1 MIGTNVPQATEPFE
15 ILPAP
20 DSNKGPYATKT
31 RLGWFISGLGIYNG
45 FNYNVH
51 SVNVEDIDTRH
62 ILLDKYKRDFHDLNS
77 TEI

>member
-1 MIGTNVPQATEPFE
+1 ME
-15 ILPAP
+15 
-20 DSNKGPYATKT
+20 
-31 RLGWFISGLGIYNG
+31 WFISGLGIYNG

-77 TEI
+77 TEMWYSEEDQKWNKSVESSCKLLSSGH